1 VWDVVDFGKYR
12 GKGKTLPQIVFEDP
26 DWFFWALEEGAFKG
40 DLATQAQEV
49 GRKAQNIKIP
59 GNEKG
64 ELVAE
69 YLIHAPTG
77 KFSDLEVV
85 PKAQPPHEGGSRTFR
100 KDRIDLSF
108 VHSIKGYDKSGGRLL
123 VGSVKHIVFGAVRAR
138 LTRQRCEE
146 FFDDPKNFL

>member
-1 VWDVVDFGKYR
+1 M
-12 GKGKTLPQIVFEDP
+12 
-26 DWFFWALEEGAFKG
+26 
-40 DLATQAQEV
+40 
-49 GRKAQNIKIP
+49 AQNIKIP
-59 GNEKG
+59 GNEKD

-69 YLIHAPTG
+69 YLIHQPTKEFVG
-77 KFSDLEVV
+77 LEIV
-85 PKAQPPHEGGSRTFR
+85 PKSQPLHQGSPAFR

-146 FFDDPKNFL
+146 FFDDPENFL